1 MSEFK
6 VTSITNRDGSHGP
19 QICGIVTFTGSG
31 LTLPNGGLSG
41 GRGRGVIGGGYPAT
55 DALQFVKIS
64 SKGDSIDFGDLSRT
78 TYECTAVGSAT
89 RGIFMGGLPST
100 FTIDYLTFSSGGG
113 ANDFGNLNLGRY
125 AWNTGASD
133 NVRGFVMGGS
143 ASPAP
148 TGFPRLAS
156 IEVITMAS
164 TGDANIFGDLTKNS
178 RRGSGCSS
186 PTRAIHFTG
195 RDDPARTKDI
205 QFFTMATQGNAV
217 KFGEATDVRDSTA
230 GAFSS
235 DTRGVFGGGVDTST
249 YLNTIDY
256 ITIASE
262 GNATDFGDLTVNR
275 IAGGGMSSKIR
286 GLFCGGYF
294 SSPLSVKDEIDYVT
308 IATTGDAIDFGN
320 LTTATRNM
328 DACSDAHGGLA
339 S

>member
-6 VTSITNRDGSHGP
+6 ITSITNRDGSHGP

-31 LTLPNGGLSG
+31 LTLPSGSLSG
-41 GRGRGVIGGGYPAT
+41 GRGRGVIGGGYPNSNV
-55 DALQFVKIS
+55 LQFVRIS
-64 SKGDSIDFGDLSRT
+64 SKGDAIDFGDLSAAR
-78 TYECTAVGSAT
+78 YECTAVGSAT
-89 RGIFMGGLPST
+89 RGIWMGGLPAS

-113 ANDFGNLNLGRY
+113 ANDFGDLNLGRY
-125 AWNTGASD
+125 GWNAGASD

-143 ASPAP
+143 ASPLV
-148 TGFPRLAS
+148 TTPRIAS

-164 TGDANIFGDLTKNS
+164 TGDANMFGDLTKNS

-186 PTRAIHFTG
+186 STRAIHFTG

-217 KFGEATDVRDSTA
+217 KFGEATDIRDSTA

-235 DTRGVFGGGVDTST
+235 DTRGVFGGGVNATT

-275 IAGGGMSSKIR
+275 IAGGGLSSKIR

-320 LTTATRNM
+320 LTTSTRNM
-328 DACSDAHGGLA
+328 DACSDAHGGLTQ
-339 S
+339 